1 MALKAIQS
9 DTCYE
14 ARENHHVT
22 CDPRK
27 SIPGTAKVVKT
38 HNLYLAYVKGF
49 LEPLIRSTTVFVK
62 ANLELFRKLLFDQ
75 IRQAGYGRRICL

>member
-27 SIPGTAKVVKT
+27 SIPGTAQVVKT

-49 LEPLIRSTTVFVK
+49 LNR
-62 ANLELFRKLLFDQ
+62 
-75 IRQAGYGRRICL
+75 

>member
-1 MALKAIQS
+1 MALKAIQT

-27 SIPGTAKVVKT
+27 SIPGTAQVVKT
-38 HNLYLAYVKGF
+38 HKLYLGF